1 MTRFFHPLFLPLLLL
16 GLFACFAQPSFSQ
29 TGSGEAPLVIEAEKA
44 LEWDQTN
51 KFYRA
56 SGEALAE
63 QGDQRITADI
73 ITAFYEEAGEDRDIT
88 RIEATGQVVLVN
100 DGQTARGPRLDYEL
114 DSGSWQLSGG
124 PASLTTADGLAEAGQ
139 SITYL
144 TQKRE
149 VVLLGAGRITLQDGR
164 LLQGDKLIVLLDE
177 EDAIDQILG
186 EGNVR
191 VRQPNGQLATADK
204 ADYRASSGT
213 ALLTGRVQMRDGR
226 NILNGNRAEIDFNEG
241 VNRMLPGPSGRVT
254 GRLVLSGGDG

>member
-1 MTRFFHPLFLPLLLL
+1 MTRISRSLFLL
-16 GLFACFAQPSFSQ
+16 GLCVCFSQ
-29 TGSGEAPLVIEAEKA
+29 PVLSQTKTEEAPLVIEAEEA

-56 SGEALAE
+56 SGKALAE
-63 QGDQRITADI
+63 QGDQRITAEI
-73 ITAFYEEAGEDRDIT
+73 ITAFYQEAGEDRDIT

-114 DSGSWQLSGG
+114 ESGSWQLSGG
-124 PASLTTADGLAEAGQ
+124 PSSLTTADGIAEADQ

-144 TQKRE
+144 TEKGE
-149 VVLLGAGRITLQDGR
+149 VVLVGAGKITLQDGR
-164 LLQGDKLIVLLDE
+164 LLQGDQLILLLDE

-213 ALLTGRVQMRDGR
+213 ALLTGKVQMRDGR
-226 NILNGNRAEIDFNEG
+226 NILNGSRAEIDFNEG
-241 VNRMLPGPSGRVT
+241 VNRMLPGPSGRVS